1 MRILIFVVLLLSG
14 CAAPKHPRTHVNV
27 PPPPVVT
34 DLHSYIVG
42 INYAITTQLFDA
54 DTYAGKTCDVR
65 LDLDEKGQLTG
76 LHVLTGDPSLCTAAS
91 HAVRNAKLPA
101 PPSQEINK
109 MLTHPVLHFAP
120 EK

>member
-42 INYAITTQLFDA
+42 VNYAITTQLFDA

-91 HAVRNAKLPA
+91 DAVRNAKLPV

-109 MLTHPVLHFAP
+109 MLTHPVLRFAP

>member
-1 MRILIFVVLLLSG
+1 MRILLFVVLLLSG
-14 CAAPKHPRTHVNV
+14 CAATKHPRTHVNV
-27 PPPPVVT
+27 PPPPLVT
-34 DLHSYIVG
+34 DFHSYIAG

-76 LHVLTGDPSLCTAAS
+76 FHVLTGDLGLCTAAS
-91 HAVRNAKLPA
+91 DAIRNAKLPA
-101 PPSQEINK
+101 PPSQEIHK